1 MCIGVSVFLMA
12 AGAIMTFAVE
22 TNSTEGFNINTIGII
37 LMIVGAVGLL
47 ASLLIFGPRS
57 RDRVVE
63 TRREV
68 L

>member
-1 MCIGVSVFLMA
+1 MGIGVSVFLMA

-22 TNSTEGFNINTIGII
+22 TESTEGININTVGII
-37 LMIVGAVGLL
+37 LMIVGVIGLV
-47 ASLLIFGPRS
+47 ASLAIFGPRS

-63 TRREV
+63 SRRET

>member
-1 MCIGVSVFLMA
+1 MGIGVSVFLMA

-22 TNSTEGFNINTIGII
+22 TESTEGININTVGII
-37 LMIVGAVGLL
+37 LMIVGVLGLV
-47 ASLLIFGPRS
+47 ASLVIFGPRS

-63 TRREV
+63 THRET

>member
-1 MCIGVSVFLMA
+1 MGIGVSVFLMA
-12 AGAIMTFAVE
+12 AGAIMTFAIE
-22 TNSTEGFNINTIGII
+22 TESTEGININTVGII

-47 ASLLIFGPRS
+47 ASLIVFGPRS

-63 TRREV
+63 RREV